1 MQSSNSVKSARTGA
15 SRFVSPSS
23 IFSVSENKEIKQTPP
38 YELSGVIKMTFDDD
52 VSVKPTIPQLVCG
65 KVVNRTLY
73 CVVAEPV
80 QIRKKLYFEVV
91 KSKVVVKTQGKLF

>member
-1 MQSSNSVKSARTGA
+1 MQTQKVNDSTRTGA

-65 KVVNRTLY
+65 KVINRTLY

>member
-1 MQSSNSVKSARTGA
+1 M
-15 SRFVSPSS
+15 
-23 IFSVSENKEIKQTPP
+23 SENKEIKQTPP

-65 KVVNRTLY
+65 KVINRTLY